1 MVLEVLLDPE
11 SAVKTPLKITVVAF
25 FFVTVGVWTAQF
37 FDSATAGLMA
47 VVAVTIPSV
56 PMISSLFAYEESET
70 EEEARI
76 THSRTLSRHVSVLIV
91 LVAYFVGL
99 VMGFTAWYLLLPD
112 QAGHEIFSTQISQLE
127 QIRGNFYYG
136 FAVKYGM
143 EYAFETIFL
152 RNLQVLML
160 ILATSVIYG
169 AGSIF
174 ILAWNASIIGVFL
187 GEIAK
192 TYVFHAAPGFS
203 LAAGIGK
210 GVLGLVPHGS
220 FELLAYLVAAL
231 AGGILSSSIVRKIY
245 TRPEFAVILYDV
257 AKLVSWSVFLLA
269 IGAAIEGN
277 AIANP

>member
-1 MVLEVLLDPE
+1 MVLEALLEPE
-11 SAVKTPLKITVVAF
+11 SAVKNPLKITVVAF
-25 FFVTVGVWTAQF
+25 FFVTVGVWAAQF
-37 FDSATAGLMA
+37 FDPSSAGLMA
-47 VVAVTIPSV
+47 VVAVALPSMT
-56 PMISSLFAYEESET
+56 MINALFSYEEGET
-70 EEEARI
+70 ETEARVL
-76 THSRTLSRHVSVLIV
+76 HSRTLSRHVSVLIV

-99 VMGFTAWYLLLPD
+99 VVGFTAWYLLLP
-112 QAGHEIFSTQISQLE
+112 HESSQSIFSAQITQLE
-127 QIRGNFYYG
+127 QIRGSFYG

-160 ILATSVIYG
+160 ILAASVAYG
-169 AGSIF
+169 AGCIF

-192 TYVFHAAPGFS
+192 TYVFHAAPEFS

-220 FELLAYLVAAL
+220 FELLAYLTAAL
-231 AGGILSSSIVRKIY
+231 AGGILSSSLVRRLY
-245 TRPEFAVILYDV
+245 RQPEFAVILYDV

-277 AIANP
+277 ALAGG